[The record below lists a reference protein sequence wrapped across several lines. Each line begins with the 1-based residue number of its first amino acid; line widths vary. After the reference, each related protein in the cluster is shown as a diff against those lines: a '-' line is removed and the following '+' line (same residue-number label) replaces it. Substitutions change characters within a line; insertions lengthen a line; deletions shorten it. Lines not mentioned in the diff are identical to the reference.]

1 MKITSLQNIKVKQ
14 LVLLQQKSSERRKT
28 GRFVVEGRREI
39 AHCLEAGYEVES
51 LYCCPQLMVAS
62 QRDCPPV
69 K

>member
-1 MKITSLQNIKVKQ
+1 M
-14 LVLLQQKSSERRKT
+14 LLQQESSECRKT